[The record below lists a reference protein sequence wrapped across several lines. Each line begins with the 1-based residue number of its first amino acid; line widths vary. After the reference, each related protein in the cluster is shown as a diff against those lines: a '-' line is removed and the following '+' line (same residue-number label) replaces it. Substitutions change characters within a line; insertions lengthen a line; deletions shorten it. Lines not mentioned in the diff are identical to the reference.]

1 MHLSEVGG
9 CGSHAEFISSF
20 SSLVTHPPAFPGPAP
35 PALPAGAACLSCST
49 ACTRRTVTSAWMH
62 SSPWCGGGR
71 AEHAL
76 WCPRRLLAAQRCA
89 LCCAKAVRARCR
101 AAGARPNQLALTVGS
116 PAACRLPP
124 ARRAGRAGAGRRP
137 HRCQA
142 HRRLLP
148 LPVHFT
154 PGVAGGWAGGRV
166 GGRVCLRFGMRAMC
180 STGVFLL
187 PALPSPLDAHR
198 PAPAAHLDIPP
209 APICPALPCHHPLPF
224 FSSRRARRRPTPS
237 MGRIS
242 RSSPARRTRP
252 PSASRSCPPSGRTCW
267 WHQRTSPSASPPP
280 SPVSEGLRHAEC
292 AVRQLVNSNL

>member
-89 LCCAKAVRARCR
+89 LCCPKAVGARCR

-124 ARRAGRAGAGRRP
+124 LVAQGVLVPGGDRTAVKRTADFFLS
-137 HRCQA
+137 QFTS
-142 HRRLLP
+142 RLESQ
-148 LPVHFT
+148 V
-154 PGVAGGWAGGRV
+154 GGRV
-166 GGRVCLRFGMRAMC
+166 GRRVCC
-180 STGVFLL
+180 
-187 PALPSPLDAHR
+187 
-198 PAPAAHLDIPP
+198 
-209 APICPALPCHHPLPF
+209 
-224 FSSRRARRRPTPS
+224 
-237 MGRIS
+237 
-242 RSSPARRTRP
+242 
-252 PSASRSCPPSGRTCW
+252 
-267 WHQRTSPSASPPP
+267 
-280 SPVSEGLRHAEC
+280 VSE
-292 AVRQLVNSNL
+292 